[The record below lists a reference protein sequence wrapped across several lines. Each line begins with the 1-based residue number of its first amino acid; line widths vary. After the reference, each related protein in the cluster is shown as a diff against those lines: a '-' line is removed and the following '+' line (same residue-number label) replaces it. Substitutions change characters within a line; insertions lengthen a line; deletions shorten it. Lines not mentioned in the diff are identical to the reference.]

1 MENSQTAPHEKREHV
16 RIGLETEVSI
26 KSMRNHSMM
35 LGWIQDISYGGF
47 KVRVDIPLNF
57 MEFFSNGDDILFETY
72 VDFFK
77 LKGKGNIRW
86 TSAEKDGIGIKFKE
100 FDNGN
105 KRFLDD
111 FLKIFS

>member
-1 MENSQTAPHEKREHV
+1 MDFSQNASYEKREHA
-16 RIGLETEVSI
+16 RIGLETQVSI

-57 MEFFSNGDDILFETY
+57 NDFFCTGDDILFETY

-86 TSAEKDGIGIKFKE
+86 ASAEKDGIGIKFKE

>member
-86 TSAEKDGIGIKFKE
+86 TSTEKDGIGIKFKE